1 MTRAKDLGY
10 VPDGYV
16 DCPKCDRQLSGDSVA
31 YVVGTPGRQRVEC
44 ECPRCGTLYRWTE
57 NIHIENI
64 KTRETAAI
72 QWVSSDG
79 QWAIIG
85 YTPGA
90 GKSWYPDA
98 VGALELLNPEDDN
111 VIGVFLLADGSIA
124 WDFDDPDAS
133 DYYPEDVQQKCREW
147 LGSIYSA
154 MNPSAGKSRKPP
166 AKKAPAKTSSN
177 SCRSKTAPKSKS
189 TKPKTKGVRR

>member
-10 VPDGYV
+10 FPEGYV
-16 DCPKCDRQLSGDSVA
+16 DCPECDRQLSGNSVA
-31 YVVGTPGRQRVEC
+31 YVVGTPGRQRMEC
-44 ECPRCGTLYRWTE
+44 KCRRCGTLYSWTE
-57 NIHIENI
+57 NIDIENI
-64 KTRETAAI
+64 RTRQTSPI

-85 YTPGA
+85 YTPDA
-90 GKSWYPDA
+90 GKIFFPDA
-98 VGALELLNPEDDN
+98 VGALELLNPDDDN
-111 VIGVFLLADGSIA
+111 VIGVYLLADGSIA
-124 WDFDDPDAS
+124 WDNYDPEAN
-133 DYYPEDVQQKCREW
+133 DYYPVDVQKKCREW

-154 MNPSAGKSRKPP
+154 MNPGAGRSRKPP

-177 SCRSKTAPKSKS
+177 SCRSKSASKSKS